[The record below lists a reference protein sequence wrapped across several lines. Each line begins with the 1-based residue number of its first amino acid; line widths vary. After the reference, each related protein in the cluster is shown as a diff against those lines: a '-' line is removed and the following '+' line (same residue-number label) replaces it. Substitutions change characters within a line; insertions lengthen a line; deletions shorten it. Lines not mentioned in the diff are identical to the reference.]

1 MKNKKLFLINAIHIL
16 LSIVL
21 LTGCPATPA
30 PSVINDLKDETVI
43 EENSSFFV
51 KDEITGVIDF
61 TTNDTKYS
69 GQFGYTL
76 WTQEDEVY
84 NPFSILN
91 VTANKISGND
101 AAGYGVVFGSHDDTM
116 LVVLINTMKEFIIGE
131 LTANL
136 FTELQPWDNEPSL
149 KSGYN
154 QFNNIDITYN
164 SVSRD
169 FALSFNAGEAITFR
183 DDEEPFHTYGKS
195 GYIVVISPMDNFPNM
210 PVSITFKKN

>member
-1 MKNKKLFLINAIHIL
+1 MI
-16 LSIVL
+16 
-21 LTGCPATPA
+21 GCPVTPA
-30 PSVINDLKDETVI
+30 PSMIKDLKDEIVI
-43 EENSSFFV
+43 EEDSSFFV
-51 KDEITGVIDF
+51 KNEATGIIDF
-61 TTNDTKYS
+61 ITNDTKYS

-91 VTANKISGND
+91 VTLNKSSGND
-101 AAGYGVVFGSHDDTM
+101 AAGYGVVFGNHDDTM

-136 FTELQPWDNEPSL
+136 FTELQPWNNAVSL

-164 SVSRD
+164 SISGN
-169 FALSFNAGEAITFR
+169 FTLSFNGGETITFR

-195 GYIVVISPMDNFPNM
+195 GYIVVISPMDNFPAI